1 LLCDRTNSLFGTISE
16 QADQASVFKKQTALG
31 VARKSFGGIGSSFD
45 ILERTDILAGS
56 MEVLKVLVADPIS
69 QRGLDEIAAGG
80 ELEVVVKTGLPES
93 ALIELIPE
101 FSALVVRSQTKVTAA
116 VLAAAKKLRIVGRA
130 GVGVDNVDIEA
141 ATKRGVIVMNT
152 PGGNTISTA
161 EHAFSLLVSIARAVP
176 QADAS
181 VKAGKWDRERYEGV
195 ELYNKTLGILG
206 MGRIGTEIARRA
218 IAFGMRVIAYD
229 PYLSASKARS
239 LQVELVE
246 QIDEL
251 LPLCDFVTLHMP
263 LTDETRHILDARRLA
278 LCKEGVRIV
287 NCARGGLIDETA
299 LRDALATRHVA
310 AAALDVFE
318 VEPPPADF
326 SLRGL
331 DNVVFTPHLGAS
343 TAEAQENVGIEI
355 AQAIRAA
362 LLDGEIRN
370 AVNMPSM
377 DAKTAAIVKPYLTLG
392 DKLGRFAA
400 QLAPNRNDRIVI
412 TYGGK
417 AVELPSDDAITR
429 SILTGFLKHTGGEE
443 VNSVNVRSV
452 AAARGIAVEEIK
464 STEQTDFNEWLHV
477 AVWSGNTYVS
487 IGGTF
492 FGARNEP
499 RIVRVNSNP
508 VEATPSGVILL
519 LENHDVPGIVG
530 RIGTILGAHNVNIAS
545 MSLSRNEVGGRAL
558 TLLNLDSAPGGELL
572 SKLLESGDIFSARVI
587 QL

>member
-1 LLCDRTNSLFGTISE
+1 MRQAFSGCRPRSLSIGRAPIGFRDE
-16 QADQASVFKKQTALG
+16 RAG
-31 VARKSFGGIGSSFD
+31 VASSFD
-45 ILERTDILAGS
+45 ILKLTDILAGS

-69 QRGLDEIAAGG
+69 QRGLDEIATGG
-80 ELEVVVKTGLPES
+80 ELEVVVKTGLRES
-93 ALIELIPE
+93 DLIELISE

-116 VLAAAKKLRIVGRA
+116 VLAAAKKLKIVGRA
-130 GVGVDNVDIEA
+130 GVGVDNVDIDA

-181 VKAGKWDRERYEGV
+181 VKAGKWDRKRYEGV

-218 IAFGMRVIAYD
+218 IAFGMRVLAYD

-278 LCKEGVRIV
+278 LCKRGVRIV
-287 NCARGGLIDETA
+287 NCARGGLIDEPA
-299 LRDALATRHVA
+299 LRDALGTRHVA

-318 VEPPPADF
+318 VEPPPVDF
-326 SLRGL
+326 PLRGL

-370 AVNMPSM
+370 AVNMPSI

-417 AVELPSDDAITR
+417 AVELPADDAITR

-477 AVWSGNTYVS
+477 AVWSGSSCVS

-545 MSLSRNEVGGRAL
+545 MSLSRNEAGGRAL
-558 TLLNLDSAPGGELL
+558 TLLNLDSAPGSELL